1 MMCVNFICIS
11 STSSI
16 NFVCATSRLIDVV
29 YMCVSNKSCQKKTY
43 VCLVFLPFGKNA
55 IDKEACRR

>member
-29 YMCVSNKSCQKKTY
+29 YMCVSNKVVQKKTY
-43 VCLVFLPFGKNA
+43 VCLIFSSIWKNA
-55 IDKEACRR
+55 IDKEARHR